1 MADLANRG
9 LKTRKCVRERMRTSL
24 KGAGRGRFPKSKMAA
39 TKCNQ
44 MATDGHMAKHTST
57 LNAICR
63 SNIQVDIRKHL

>member
-1 MADLANRG
+1 MG
-9 LKTRKCVRERMRTSL
+9 TSS

-44 MATDGHMAKHTST
+44 MATDGHTAEHTST

-63 SNIQVDIRKHL
+63 SNIQVDIRMRL